1 MPQQQD
7 KFNTVTESEKAA
19 QGLTPLNK
27 VIETNDAAK
36 ILAFDDEYF
45 IRQAFEREPTEG
57 CELLFKH
64 YHRALC
70 SHAVRFVYSKQI
82 AEDLVSDVFC
92 RFWKNKSY
100 ESVTSSYRQ
109 YLYRSV
115 RNEAFSYLRAEFK
128 GLESID
134 SASNTEGV
142 ASYQPDYITQFEE
155 ISKRLKE
162 LIEALPPQCRKAF
175 LMSRFEGK
183 KYQAIADELS
193 LSIKTVEAHISLAM
207 QRIKKGLQG
216 YV

>member
-1 MPQQQD
+1 MPQQD
-7 KFNTVTESEKAA
+7 KFNNITEKEKAPHE
-19 QGLTPLNK
+19 LTPLSK
-27 VIETNDAAK
+27 VEDTTDSAQV
-36 ILAFDDEYF
+36 LALDDEYF
-45 IRQAFEREPTEG
+45 IRRAFERAPTEG

-64 YHRALC
+64 YHRGLC
-70 SHAVRFVYSKQI
+70 NHAVRFVYSKQI

-100 ESVTSSYRQ
+100 ETVKSSYRH

-115 RNEAFSYLRAEFK
+115 RNEAMSYLRAEFK
-128 GLESID
+128 DMESIEN
-134 SASNTEGV
+134 AANTEGV
-142 ASYQPDYITQFEE
+142 ASYEPDYITQFEE

-162 LIEALPPQCRKAF
+162 LVEALPPQCRKAF

-183 KYQAIADELS
+183 KYQVIATELS
-193 LSIKTVEAHISLAM
+193 LSVKTVEAHISLAL